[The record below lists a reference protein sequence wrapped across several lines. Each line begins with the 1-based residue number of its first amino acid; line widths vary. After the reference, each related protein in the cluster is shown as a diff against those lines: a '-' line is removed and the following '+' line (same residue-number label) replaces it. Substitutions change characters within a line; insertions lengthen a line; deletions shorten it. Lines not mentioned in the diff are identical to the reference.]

1 LNEKF
6 KAIFGKFR
14 LQKYE
19 HLIFWIGIIS
29 LIISASS
36 FRTDLSLLIAG
47 VSSFYLG
54 AVSVVRILKAR
65 LKKEDSNV

>member
-1 LNEKF
+1 MLLERFRRF
-6 KAIFGKFR
+6 KLKDHEG
-14 LQKYE
+14 
-19 HLIFWIGIIS
+19 LIFWIGIIS

>member
-1 LNEKF
+1 MLAERFRRF
-6 KAIFGKFR
+6 KLKDH
-14 LQKYE
+14 E

-54 AVSVVRILKAR
+54 AVSVVRIFRAH